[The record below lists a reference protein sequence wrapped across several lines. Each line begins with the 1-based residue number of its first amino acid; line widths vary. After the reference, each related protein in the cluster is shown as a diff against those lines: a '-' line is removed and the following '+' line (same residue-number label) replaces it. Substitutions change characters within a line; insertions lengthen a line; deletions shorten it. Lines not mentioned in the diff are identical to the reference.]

1 MSRGLRV
8 LVSPWKEEVH
18 GWLSGSMTILKGN
31 IKVGGLIFL
40 KERVGAGGG
49 SLLGLLSVPP
59 DIKSSGLAQGG
70 G

>member
-1 MSRGLRV
+1 
-8 LVSPWKEEVH
+8 
-18 GWLSGSMTILKGN
+18 MTILKGN

-59 DIKSSGLAQGG
+59 DVKSSGLAQGG